1 MLIEQEAD
9 LGRHL
14 LASTTTISQDA
25 SELLAQMRHQPEWG
39 SHGGEGGGI
48 LPPDPTVAPFQVS
61 GLGAADGVLQH
72 TLLVRLLFG
81 LQ

>member
-1 MLIEQEAD
+1 M
-9 LGRHL
+9 
-14 LASTTTISQDA
+14 
-25 SELLAQMRHQPEWG
+25 
-39 SHGGEGGGI
+39 GGEGGGI

-72 TLLVRLLFG
+72 TLLVCLLFG

>member
-1 MLIEQEAD
+1 M
-9 LGRHL
+9 
-14 LASTTTISQDA
+14 
-25 SELLAQMRHQPEWG
+25 
-39 SHGGEGGGI
+39 GGEGGGI
-48 LPPDPTVAPFQVS
+48 LPLDPTVAPFQVS